1 MNIRESELPAIGRK
15 FQMVA
20 DSGDKLVIIVHDDG
34 RREIY
39 HFDHDDPDD
48 SISMVTLTDEE
59 SRQVAGIIGGLSYKP
74 KSLENIEM
82 AFDELV
88 IEWYKLEPASK
99 CVGKTI
105 GELNIRKNSGVT
117 VIAVVAKNQQKQTNP
132 GPDYVLTPEATIVVM
147 GERHQQKK
155 FKEIL
160 ANGGG

>member
-15 FQMVA
+15 FQMVT

-34 RREIY
+34 RREMY

-59 SRQVAGIIGGLSYKP
+59 ARQLAGIIGGMAYKP
-74 KSLENIEM
+74 KALETIEM

-88 IEWYKLEPASK
+88 IEWYKLEPGSK

-105 GELNIRKNSGVT
+105 GELNVRKNSGVT
-117 VIAVVAKNQQKQTNP
+117 ILAVVCKNQTKQLNP
-132 GPDYVLTPEATIVVM
+132 GPDYVLTAEATIVVM
-147 GERHQQKK
+147 GERRQQKA
-155 FKEIL
+155 FREIL
-160 ANGGG
+160 AKGGG